1 MASLNN
7 TPGTRVFY
15 RKIVPLGNFEA
26 PRFLLLA
33 LALTLVAIAA
43 DQFAAP
49 ILHSTSPLWATAAW
63 LVLALRRGKLPCVH
77 DDLPTKLPLSPG
89 RLAAFLVAHLG
100 LILVSRAMF
109 STFQPVAGTT
119 TVGGTLL
126 AAGKLCVLAP
136 TILLLPLSRW
146 KVLLSAFRAEFVG
159 ALVVL
164 FTFFPS
170 RALESFWP
178 WYGQVLGRLVF
189 LLAKPLVPGLGYIKD
204 LAPTVTGPD
213 LDVTIIMA
221 CSGINGLE
229 LFDYL
234 FGVVVLLDWNR
245 LRKGRALLA
254 YFSGLLAM
262 LLGNTLRLTTFV
274 VLGNHGYAD
283 LVSRLH
289 ISAGWIFFCAAFLFY
304 LSLTYV
310 WMLNKTRSST
320 EKLLVS
326 PF

>member
-1 MASLNN
+1 VHLNN
-7 TPGTRVFY
+7 TPGTDVLY
-15 RKIVPLGNFEA
+15 RKDVPLGNFEA
-26 PRFLLLA
+26 PRFLKLA

-63 LVLALRRGKLPCVH
+63 LVLALRRDKLPGVQ
-77 DDLPTKLPLSPG
+77 DELLTKLPLSPG
-89 RLAAFLVAHLG
+89 RLAVFIVAHLG
-100 LILVSRAMF
+100 LILASRAMF

-119 TVGGTLL
+119 TAGGTLL
-126 AAGKLCVLAP
+126 AAWKLSVLAP
-136 TILLLPLSRW
+136 TILLLPLPRW
-146 KVLLSAFRAEFVG
+146 KVLLSTFQAEFVAG
-159 ALVVL
+159 LVVL
-164 FTFFPS
+164 FTFFPR
-170 RALESFWP
+170 RALESLWP

-189 LLAKPLVPGLGYIKD
+189 LLAKPLVPGLGYITD

-234 FGVVVLLDWNR
+234 FGFVALLDWNR
-245 LRKGRALLA
+245 LRKGRALLS
-254 YFSGLLAM
+254 YFAGLLAM

-283 LVSRLH
+283 IVSRLH
-289 ISAGWIFFCAAFLFY
+289 ISAGWIFFCAVFLIY
-304 LSLTYV
+304 LSLTYS
-310 WMLNKTRSST
+310 WMLNKTETCREEHS
-320 EKLLVS
+320 
-326 PF
+326 

>member
-7 TPGTRVFY
+7 TPGTRVSY
-15 RKIVPLGNFEA
+15 RKTVLLGNFEA
-26 PRFLLLA
+26 PRFLLFA

-43 DQFAAP
+43 DQLAAP

-63 LVLALRRGKLPCVH
+63 LVLALRRGKLPRVH
-77 DDLPTKLPLSPG
+77 DDLPAKLPLLPG

-109 STFQPVAGTT
+109 GTFQPVAGTT
-119 TVGGTLL
+119 TLGGTLL

-136 TILLLPLSRW
+136 TILLLPLFRW
-146 KVLLSAFRAEFVG
+146 RILLSIFRAEFVA

-170 RALESFWP
+170 RVLESIWP

-189 LLAKPLVPGLGYIKD
+189 LLARPLVPGLGFIKG
-204 LAPTVTGPD
+204 LTPTVTGPD
-213 LDVTIIMA
+213 LDVTLITA

-234 FGVVVLLDWNR
+234 FGVVMLLDWNR
-245 LRKGRALLA
+245 LKKGRVLLA
-254 YFSGLLAM
+254 YFLGLLSM
-262 LLGNTLRLTTFV
+262 LLANTLRLTTFV
-274 VLGNHGYAD
+274 VLGNHGYAN

-289 ISAGWIFFCAAFLFY
+289 ISAGWVFFCAAFLVY
-304 LSLTYV
+304 LSLTYG
-310 WMLNKTRSST
+310 WMLHKTRSSA
-320 EKLLVS
+320 EEL
-326 PF
+326 